1 MNIPRLIS
9 SISNIDYKLY
19 QRIKKRYEIETGMLV
34 TGRVENLTDDDMLM
48 AKLSRLSYGKK
59 DDVNYPNLQILGD
72 LKYVIK
78 EDYIAAYNDRE
89 SLSIIAFR
97 ETNPSKIEDIV
108 TNIHILY
115 GKSAQCERFRKSE
128 SIYLSYKKKYSNV
141 HVTGHSLGGSQ
152 AIHVAKM
159 FGCPCWAWN
168 PGQGLSEEYL
178 NDRKIYPSI
187 KTYHIIGDPIS
198 EIAGLENPKNL
209 LRFEGSSSKNPLVNH
224 SMKNFLKV

>member
-1 MNIPRLIS
+1 MNIPRLLS

-19 QRIKKRYEIETGMLV
+19 QKIKKRYEIETGMLV
-34 TGRVENLTDDDMLM
+34 TGRVENLTDEDMLM
-48 AKLSRLSYGKK
+48 AKLSRLAYGKIENLHIS
-59 DDVNYPNLQILGD
+59 DDLQ
-72 LKYVIK
+72 YVIE
-78 EDYIAAYNDRE
+78 EDYMAAYNDRD

-97 ETNPSKIEDIV
+97 GTNPSKIEDIV

-115 GKSAQCERFRKSE
+115 GNSSQCERFRKSE
-128 SIYLSYKKKYSNV
+128 SIYLSYKKKYREV
-141 HVTGHSLGGSQ
+141 AVTGHSLGGSQ
-152 AIHVAKM
+152 AIHVAKL

-178 NDRKIYPSI
+178 KDRKIYPNI
-187 KTYHIIGDPIS
+187 RTYHVVGDPIS

-209 LRFEGSSSKNPLVNH
+209 LRFQGSSSKNPLVNH